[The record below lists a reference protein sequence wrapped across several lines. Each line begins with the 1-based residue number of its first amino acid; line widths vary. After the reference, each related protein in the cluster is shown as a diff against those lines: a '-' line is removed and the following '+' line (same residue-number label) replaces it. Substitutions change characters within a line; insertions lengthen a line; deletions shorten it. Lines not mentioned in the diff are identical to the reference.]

1 MSEPAAHR
9 STASPRLFPV
19 GSLFH
24 SLFPHPVPI
33 DHLIGHG
40 KIVYA
45 FKHNSQPE
53 NNVGWELVFEAKTLS
68 IDSRYRKEI

>member
-40 KIVYA
+40 NGGYKPEA
-45 FKHNSQPE
+45 DNQPE
-53 NNVGWELVFEAKTLS
+53 KPQAFNVESPLLALS
-68 IDSRYRKEI
+68 LYDHPLLS